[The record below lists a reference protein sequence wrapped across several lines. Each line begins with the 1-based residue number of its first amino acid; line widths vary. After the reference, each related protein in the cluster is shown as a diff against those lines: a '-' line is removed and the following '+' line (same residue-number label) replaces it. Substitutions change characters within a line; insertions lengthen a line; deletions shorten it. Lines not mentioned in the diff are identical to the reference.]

1 MGPGDKSEKAV
12 AVETLA
18 TDGSNWPL
26 WRATML
32 SFFESKNLLRHI
44 EGTAV
49 KPPGPVVHPKGTA
62 LTEEQEILQNRA
74 EERLEKYLAREG
86 LVKTQVIISVS
97 EALFKSFLLG
107 SQDLK
112 VNLCGLQQDIHSDSV
127 K

>member
-12 AVETLA
+12 TVEKLA

-44 EGTAV
+44 EGPAV
-49 KPPGPVVHPKGTA
+49 KPPGPISYPKGIV
-62 LTEEQEILQNRA
+62 LTEDQELLQDRA

-97 EALFKSFLLG
+97 ESLALMLQKKSTPKEL
-107 SQDLK
+107 
-112 VNLCGLQQDIHSDSV
+112 
-127 K
+127 